1 MAKRGRPI
9 NWEKAYKTYQKTVN
23 YYTEKLGT
31 TKNDWYMAD
40 FHQFKER
47 VMSQRDIKKSWT
59 VAKTTSYFAQKASLN
74 GVTIN
79 QINELRSVGKEF
91 GKRMS
96 FLKAVDIFRS
106 ANNEETKYIVKLV
119 NNNGWWDDD
128 DYQLSIERLSTAVV
142 NGELTISE
150 MYKFLASQ
158 GITDTK
164 ERRDIISQNVF
175 GSD

>member
-9 NWEKAYKTYQKTVN
+9 NWEKAYKTYRKTVD
-23 YYTEKLGT
+23 YYTKTFGT
-31 TKNDWYMAD
+31 HKNEWYMAD

-47 VMSQRDIKKSWT
+47 VMGQRDIKKKWT

-79 QINELRSVGKEF
+79 QINAIRRAGAEVGQDLRFTE
-91 GKRMS
+91 
-96 FLKAVDIFRS
+96 AVPIFAS
-106 ANNEETKYIVKLV
+106 AQAEEMEYVENLV
-119 NNNGWWDDD
+119 DGNGLYDGTFES
-128 DYQLSIERLSTAVV
+128 LGNAVR

-150 MYKFLASQ
+150 MYKYLAAK

-175 GSD
+175 GSP

>member
-9 NWEKAYKTYQKTVN
+9 NWEKAYKTYRKTVD
-23 YYTEKLGT
+23 YYTKTFGT
-31 TKNDWYMAD
+31 RKNDWYMED

-47 VMSQRDIKKSWT
+47 VMSQRDIKSGWT

-79 QINELRSVGKEF
+79 QINALRKAGAEVGQDLRFIE
-91 GKRMS
+91 
-96 FLKAVDIFRS
+96 AVPIFAS
-106 ANNEETKYIVKLV
+106 AQAEEMEYVKDLV
-119 NNNGWWDDD
+119 EDNGLYDGTFES
-128 DYQLSIERLSTAVV
+128 LGNAVR

>member
-9 NWEKAYKTYQKTVN
+9 NWEKAYKTYRKTVD
-23 YYTEKLGT
+23 YYTKTFGT
-31 TKNDWYMAD
+31 YKNDWYMED

-47 VMSQRDIKKSWT
+47 VMSQRDIKKNWT

-79 QINELRSVGKEF
+79 QINALRKAGAEVGQDLRFTE
-91 GKRMS
+91 
-96 FLKAVDIFRS
+96 AVPIFAS
-106 ANNEETKYIVKLV
+106 AQDEDLSDVKDLV
-119 NNNGWWDDD
+119 EDNGLYDGTFES
-128 DYQLSIERLSTAVV
+128 LGNAVR

-158 GITDTK
+158 GITDTN
-164 ERRDIISQNVF
+164 ERRDILSQNVS
-175 GSD
+175 GSA